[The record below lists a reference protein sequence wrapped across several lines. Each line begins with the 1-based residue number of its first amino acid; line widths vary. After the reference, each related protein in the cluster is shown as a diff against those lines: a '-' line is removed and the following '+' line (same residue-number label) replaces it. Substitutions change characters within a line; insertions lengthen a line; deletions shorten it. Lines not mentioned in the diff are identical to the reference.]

1 MRLLVLIAMLALAGC
16 AERVWA
22 PEADVQRAM
31 IAPVGPPS
39 LTLYTVVSTRNGSGG
54 HSALLVNGPTR
65 ALFDP
70 AGTFKH
76 PAVPERNDV
85 LYGFTPAIEAVYVD
99 YHARETYDVRT
110 QTVAVTPEQAAI
122 ALRAIEAYGA
132 APKATCNRAV
142 TAVLAQVPGFQDVP
156 RGWYPTVTT
165 AWFQSLPGVVD
176 VTIDDA
182 TASTRHNAVF
192 VKPETVEFQG

>member
-1 MRLLVLIAMLALAGC
+1 MRGLVLIALLALAGC

-22 PEADVQRAM
+22 PEAEVQRAM
-31 IAPVGPPS
+31 IAPVGEPS
-39 LTLYTVVSTRNGSGG
+39 LTLFTVVSTRNGSGG

-70 AGTFKH
+70 AGTFH
-76 PAVPERNDV
+76 YPTAPERNDV
-85 LYGFTPAIEAVYVD
+85 IYGFTPGVEAVYVD
-99 YHARETYDVRT
+99 YHARETYDVRA
-110 QTVAVTPEQAAI
+110 QTVPVTPEQAAI
-122 ALRAIEAYGA
+122 ALRAMEAHGP

-156 RGWYPTVTT
+156 RGWYPTVT
-165 AWFQSLPGVVD
+165 AKWFETRPGVVD

-182 TASTRHNAVF
+182 TAKTRHNAVF
-192 VKPETVEFQG
+192 VKPEAVEFQG